1 MIASDQLA
9 SIVPDEKLVA
19 SLVPALV
26 CQVLGSARANGVG
39 SVTWTW
45 EIGPNTGADTAL
57 ATIVC
62 GAGMLRRRF
71 TIR

>member
-1 MIASDQLA
+1 MNNLSLRWSRRWSAKSW
-9 SIVPDEKLVA
+9 VP
-19 SLVPALV
+19 
-26 CQVLGSARANGVG
+26 RANAVG

-45 EIGPNTGADTAL
+45 EIGPNTGAGTAL

-62 GAGMLRRRF
+62 GAGTLRRRF